1 MHKNFIV
8 CKPYFVRQ
16 CIDCNAL
23 KQQSKHLRKTD
34 EFMKDLQM
42 KHKMVTDLIG
52 VIQQLQDHLS
62 TQHQAISEQQFSCSC
77 NCEQY
82 TMKQDLVQKE
92 LTLLHHELKRMIGS
106 NRRISISG
114 IPAER
119 IFNLATRTYS
129 VCEEHREMH
138 MQSRNRR
145 SLCQHPE
152 DSSDTDESEIIQGSL
167 LVNKFGEDH

>member
-1 MHKNFIV
+1 
-8 CKPYFVRQ
+8 
-16 CIDCNAL
+16 
-23 KQQSKHLRKTD
+23 
-34 EFMKDLQM
+34 
-42 KHKMVTDLIG
+42 
-52 VIQQLQDHLS
+52 
-62 TQHQAISEQQFSCSC
+62 
-77 NCEQY
+77 
-82 TMKQDLVQKE
+82 
-92 LTLLHHELKRMIGS
+92 MIGS